1 MPLIDP
7 GADVPAPAPEP
18 VASAPP
24 VSRLCVKNLPKHCD
38 EKRLRQH
45 FAQSGEGDV
54 TDVRVMRTK
63 VGKSRLFGFVGFRTP
78 QAAAAA
84 QKHFARSFIDTS
96 RITIEAS
103 KPMGDDS
110 LARPWSRYSQGS
122 SAWAKKNPEVAKAAA
137 DEAKAKAAAAGGG
150 GGGGD
155 GKKRPSTHEGELQAK
170 LQADPKLAEFLE
182 LMGSKRKSVWKND
195 DAGAAATAA
204 GPGGRGGSGSG
215 GPGWRDDATEAGEA
229 GEAGGAAGEGGM
241 DAEEADDEYQELPQP
256 GQARAASAA
265 P

>member
-1 MPLIDP
+1 MAAAEPDAP
-7 GADVPAPAPEP
+7 NAGAEAAEI
-18 VASAPP
+18 ST
-24 VSRLCVKNLPKHCD
+24 RLCVKNLPKHCD

-170 LQADPKLAEFLE
+170 LQADPKLAPTPTPTPNPNPDLNPD
-182 LMGSKRKSVWKND
+182 LNPNPNQV
-195 DAGAAATAA
+195 A
-204 GPGGRGGSGSG
+204 G
-215 GPGWRDDATEAGEA
+215 GPQAGRVPRADGLQAQERV
-229 GEAGGAAGEGGM
+229 
-241 DAEEADDEYQELPQP
+241 EE
-256 GQARAASAA
+256 
-265 P
+265 

>member
-18 VASAPP
+18 VAAAPP

-63 VGKSRLFGFVGFRTP
+63 LGKSRLFGFVGFRTP

-170 LQADPKLAEFLE
+170 LQADPKLAPTPTPTPTPNPNPDLNPD
-182 LMGSKRKSVWKND
+182 LNPNPNQV
-195 DAGAAATAA
+195 A
-204 GPGGRGGSGSG
+204 G
-215 GPGWRDDATEAGEA
+215 GPQAGRVPRADGLQAQERV
-229 GEAGGAAGEGGM
+229 
-241 DAEEADDEYQELPQP
+241 EE
-256 GQARAASAA
+256 
-265 P
+265 

>member
-7 GADVPAPAPEP
+7 GADEAASHAPGAPVSAPEP
-18 VASAPP
+18 AASAPP

-54 TDVRVMRTK
+54 TDARVMRTK
-63 VGKSRLFGFVGFRTP
+63 EGKSRLFGFVGFRTP

-103 KPMGDDS
+103 KPMGDES

-122 SAWAKKNPEVAKAAA
+122 SAWAKKNPEAAKAASA
-137 DEAKAKAAAAGGG
+137 EAKAKEKAAAGA
-150 GGGGD
+150 GGD
-155 GKKRPSTHEGELQAK
+155 GKKKRSAVTPSH
-170 LQADPKLAEFLE
+170 
-182 LMGSKRKSVWKND
+182 
-195 DAGAAATAA
+195 
-204 GPGGRGGSGSG
+204 
-215 GPGWRDDATEAGEA
+215 
-229 GEAGGAAGEGGM
+229 
-241 DAEEADDEYQELPQP
+241 
-256 GQARAASAA
+256 RAS

>member
-18 VASAPP
+18 VVASAPP

-45 FAQSGEGDV
+45 FAQSGEGEV

-78 QAAAAA
+78 HAAAAA

-137 DEAKAKAAAAGGG
+137 DDAKAKAAAS
-150 GGGGD
+150 GGGD
-155 GKKRPSTHEGELQAK
+155 GKKRPSTHESEVQAK
-170 LQADPKLAEFLE
+170 LQVEPLLARVRVRVRVRV
-182 LMGSKRKSVWKND
+182 SA
-195 DAGAAATAA
+195 AGA
-204 GPGGRGGSGSG
+204 G
-215 GPGWRDDATEAGEA
+215 
-229 GEAGGAAGEGGM
+229 
-241 DAEEADDEYQELPQP
+241 
-256 GQARAASAA
+256 
-265 P
+265 